1 MNQPASPLRR
11 RATVLVLST
20 YAFVLLLTAWFVC
33 SVGGYERR
41 ISGRLA
47 RMDGRATFAQV
58 CALMREGSEFRY
70 EENYHFNPQS
80 AAVTEARKAGDCKDL
95 AFWLAIRMNDPA
107 VMFVEGRFDHSP
119 VRHAWLEWRCDG
131 QLWIL
136 DLTALHGSA
145 PQPASQSHVPASDWY
160 YGPDRIIT
168 RYGTFTANGG
178 MSDDRFSELNQLK

>member
-47 RMDGRATFAQV
+47 RMDGRSTFAQV

-70 EENYHFNPQS
+70 ADNYHFNPQS

-95 AFWLAIRMNDPA
+95 AFWLASRMNDPA

-119 VRHAWLEWRCDG
+119 VRHAWLEWFGDG
-131 QLWIL
+131 ELWIL
-136 DLTALHGSA
+136 DLTAHFNGSV
-145 PQPASQSHVPASDWY
+145 PMRASESHSPTSAWY
-160 YGPDRIIT
+160 YAPDRLIT
-168 RYGTFTANGG
+168 RYGTFTARGSI
-178 MSDDRFSELNQLK
+178 SDAR